1 MLVFSLTNFIM
12 YCYNYEEVNMKDCLF
27 CKIVKGEIPSYKIY
41 EDENVYAFL
50 DIANDV
56 FGHTLV
62 VSKKHFENVM
72 DCSERTLG
80 KIIASVKKIGDHFVK
95 DCGFSGYNIL
105 NNSGKSAEQS
115 VMHLHFHILPRK
127 EGDDFKLWR
136 DFGESG
142 KTLEEVQKELVMQD
156 EQKDVLD
163 YSSFKEDCTVLYTD
177 GACSGNPGIGGYGAV
192 LIKNN
197 GEAEEI
203 SGGEKLTTNNR
214 MELTAVIEGL
224 KLTSEREKVKVYSD
238 SAYVVNAFN
247 QGWIDN
253 WKRNGWHSSGG
264 GEVLNSDLW
273 QTLASLVDA
282 RRVEFIKVKGHS
294 DNAMNNRCDAL
305 ATSFYK
311 E

>member
-115 VMHLHFHILPRK
+115 VMHLNNSGKSAEQSVMHLHFHILPRK

-177 GACSGNPGIGGYGAV
+177 GACSGNPGIRLHGA
-192 LIKNN
+192 LYRRCLFWKSRHWRIWC
-197 GEAEEI
+197 G
-203 SGGEKLTTNNR
+203 
-214 MELTAVIEGL
+214 
-224 KLTSEREKVKVYSD
+224 
-238 SAYVVNAFN
+238 FN
-247 QGWIDN
+247 
-253 WKRNGWHSSGG
+253 
-264 GEVLNSDLW
+264 
-273 QTLASLVDA
+273 
-282 RRVEFIKVKGHS
+282 
-294 DNAMNNRCDAL
+294 
-305 ATSFYK
+305 
-311 E
+311 